1 MTGRAEAK
9 DLPKRRRM
17 HDGIRFTSSGHG
29 LHRFCSALNAY
40 AHLRHNRAAVPSD
53 ARPVP
58 DIVPDC
64 VGWFVLSESQVKEAQ
79 AAERRQVVQRRKE
92 EAEQG
97 LRRQRE
103 VVPWGI
109 FPHGNHPRL
118 GILLKL
124 PVAFSSL
131 ELAYPLIAKTDEFV
145 QPLLQALHRIHTSYV
160 ILGFRRAYQA
170 EDFFYVT
177 PKSGSEPQAIFCFDF
192 TYALCPSW
200 ALCKDTFEML
210 AHMAP
215 LKRSL
220 LQPGVG
226 EFWKAPENTSGKF
239 RFCLLN
245 ELLGIHRD
253 LYCEVRTN
261 LVRTMSSQ
269 LYEAIS
275 RHAGIGKICTTEGQ
289 TSPCI

>member
-1 MTGRAEAK
+1 MTGNAEQK
-9 DLPKRRRM
+9 DLPKRRM
-17 HDGIRFTSSGHG
+17 HDGILFTSSGHG

-40 AHLRHNRAAVPSD
+40 AHLCHNRAAVPSD
-53 ARPVP
+53 VNPAS

-64 VGWFVLSESQVKEAQ
+64 VGWFALSESQVKEAQ
-79 AAERRQVVQRRKE
+79 AAEKRQVVQRRKE

-97 LRRQRE
+97 LPRQQM

-109 FPHGNHPRL
+109 FPHGDHPRL

-145 QPLLQALHRIHTSYV
+145 QPLLQALHRIHTSHV
-160 ILGFRRAYQA
+160 VLCLRIALKP
-170 EDFFYVT
+170 EDFFYVK
-177 PKSGSEPQAIFCFDF
+177 PQSGSDPRTIFCFDF
-192 TYALCPSW
+192 TYAMCPSW

-210 AHMAP
+210 SHMAP
-215 LKRSL
+215 LKLSL

-226 EFWKAPENTSGKF
+226 EFWKEPENTSGKF
-239 RFCLLN
+239 RLYLLN
-245 ELLGIHRD
+245 ELFGVHRD
-253 LYCEVRTN
+253 LYCEVDTN
-261 LVRTMSSQ
+261 LVSTMSSQ